1 LKTDL
6 KTDKEDHMAQATPGS
21 NYTIQQGDTLSS
33 IAQQAYGDSNQW
45 EVISNANNITDPNLI
60 YAGQVL
66 YIPTLTS
73 ASPTPGSNY
82 TVQQGDT
89 LSEIA
94 QKAYGDANQWQTIY
108 NYPAN
113 KQVIGSNPNVL
124 RPGEVLFIPPVTL
137 NKTCTVTSP
146 AGLNARA
153 AATSQSAKINSFS
166 PGTVLSFFE
175 VVIGENVQ
183 GNPRWGHS
191 NQGYYFWL
199 GGTDHPNG

>member
-1 LKTDL
+1 
-6 KTDKEDHMAQATPGS
+6 MAQATPGS
-21 NYTIQQGDTLSS
+21 NYTVQQGDTLSG

-45 EVISNANNITDPNLI
+45 EAISNANNITDPNLI

-66 YIPTLTS
+66 YIPTLAS

-89 LSEIA
+89 LSSIA
-94 QKAYGDANQWQTIY
+94 QRAYGDANQWQTIY

-113 KQVIGSNPNVL
+113 KQVIGPDPNHIH
-124 RPGEVLFIPPVTL
+124 PGEVLYIPPITQT
-137 NKTCTVTSP
+137 NKNCTVTSP
-146 AGLNARA
+146 IGLNARA
-153 AATSQSAKINSFS
+153 AATSQSAKVNSFS
-166 PGTVLSFFE
+166 PGTVLTFFE
-175 VVIGENVQ
+175 VAIGENVQ

>member
-1 LKTDL
+1 
-6 KTDKEDHMAQATPGS
+6 MAQATPGS